1 MPRSIG
7 YSDMVGTSQA
17 APHVSGTIALMLAA
31 NPDLKTA
38 EIVTILQNTATPL
51 SKCDQKSCG
60 AGIVN
65 AASAVAEAS
74 SKSAKPSSK
83 PGNKPSA
90 KPSATTSGRTLRLG
104 N

>member
-1 MPRSIG
+1 
-7 YSDMVGTSQA
+7 MVGTSQA
-17 APHVSGTIALMLAA
+17 APHVSGTIALMLSA
-31 NPDLKTA
+31 NPDLKTT

-51 SKCDQKSCG
+51 STCDQKSCG

-83 PGNKPSA
+83 PSA
-90 KPSATTSGRTLRLG
+90 KPSATSGRRTLRLG